1 MEHDP
6 RLAKA
11 TSVKARDDA
20 SEATEPK
27 ALTITSATANPR
39 MFTLP
44 WSLPLA
50 KWSED
55 LTVNLPRGI
64 SRHVVRFV
72 RVGDHIDAMKEISYR
87 SAQKEYEMLRSLEKI
102 DVPSVKPIAVV
113 SGRKN
118 SAGEPLEAILVTEQL
133 KFSLPYRALFA
144 RNLRVDTAD
153 KLIDALAVLLVRLHL
168 QGFYWGDVSLS
179 NVLFLRDA
187 DNFSAV
193 LVDAETGALYSNLTD
208 GQREYDID
216 LARTNIIGELMDLHS
231 GNLLPSEVDEIEVG
245 NRLVD
250 RYHELWEVLTGMDS
264 FAPDEMWKIEQRV
277 NRLNELGFDVDE
289 LEVTATEDGNR
300 INVRPRVVDAGY
312 ASNKL
317 LRLTG
322 LDVQENQ
329 ARRLLNDL
337 DAYRTSTWRQGEE
350 LEIVATDWMR
360 EVFEPTVR
368 RIPAEYRSFIEPAQF
383 FYEVLQHRW
392 QMAEKVGHDVAMPEA
407 VDDYIESKL
416 AEYEMDPDAIQ
427 SILDEADS
435 GVMDDYDGYNPD
447 EDPDAAVWA
456 TE

>member
-1 MEHDP
+1 MVDP
-6 RLAKA
+6 RLSNA
-11 TSVKARDDA
+11 TSK
-20 SEATEPK
+20 TEESAADQAEPQT
-27 ALTITSATANPR
+27 LNITAATANPR
-39 MFTLP
+39 LFTLP
-44 WSLPLA
+44 WSLPLV
-50 KWSED
+50 KWSQD
-55 LTVNLPRGI
+55 LIVNLPRGI

-87 SAQKEYEMLRSLEKI
+87 SAVKEYEMLRSLEKI
-102 DVPSVKPIAVV
+102 DVPSVKPIGVV
-113 SGRKN
+113 AGRRNAK
-118 SAGEPLEAILVTEQL
+118 GEPLEAILVTEQL

-144 RNLRVDTAD
+144 RNLRADTAD
-153 KLIDALAVLLVRLHL
+153 RLIDALAVLLVRLHL

-193 LVDAETGALYSNLTD
+193 LVDAETGALYANLTD

-245 NRLVD
+245 NRLAD
-250 RYHELWEVLTGMDS
+250 RYHELWDALTGMSS

-277 NRLNELGFDVDE
+277 NRLNDLGFDVDE
-289 LEVTATEDGNR
+289 LEMTTTDDGTR

-322 LDVQENQ
+322 LDVQESQ
-329 ARRLLNDL
+329 ARRLLNDI
-337 DAYRTSTWRQGEE
+337 DAYRTSTWRQGDE
-350 LEIVATDWMR
+350 LEVVATDWMR

-368 RIPAEYRSFIEPAQF
+368 RIPPEYRMQIEPAQF
-383 FYEVLQHRW
+383 FHEVLNHRW
-392 QMAEKVGHDVAMPEA
+392 MMAEKIGHDVSTPEA
-407 VDDYIESKL
+407 VDDYIETEL
-416 AEYEMDPDAIQ
+416 REYDMDPDAIQ

-435 GVMDDYDGYNPD
+435 GVMDEFGDYHAED
-447 EDPDAAVWA
+447 DPDAAVWA
-456 TE
+456 SE